1 MKDLLY
7 NFEDYTKISTFIKS
21 QNDELIITNENL
33 IKYSKKINLFNLILI
48 LKAAKSCQSLLT
60 LFKENFQHFSK
71 NISDNFALLNL
82 FFIKEISDYSNNY
95 EFQKAKL
102 LTMESF
108 EEQYAETKKI
118 SMNISNISLKIDQN
132 LHEIAMKDENEPE
145 EILNIQKKFNFE
157 SNLDFKKYLNFN
169 ENILETIINF
179 FKVILVYS
187 ASFIRLL
194 LFFSTHIKKKKEKIS
209 LYIWL

>member
-1 MKDLLY
+1 MLS

-48 LKAAKSCQSLLT
+48 LKAAKSCESLIT

-82 FFIKEISDYSNNY
+82 FFIKDITDYGNNY
-95 EFQKAKL
+95 EFQKTKF

-108 EEQYAETKKI
+108 EDQFAETKKI
-118 SMNISNISLKIDQN
+118 SMNISNISLKIEQN
-132 LHEIAMKDENEPE
+132 PAIKDENEPE
-145 EILNIQKKFNFE
+145 EILNIQKKFNFD
-157 SNLDFKKYLNFN
+157 SNLDFKKYVNFN

-179 FKVILVYS
+179 FKVVLVYS
-187 ASFIRLL
+187 ASFIRLMS
-194 LFFSTHIKKKKEKIS
+194 F
-209 LYIWL
+209 